1 MARVWTLNCFIKVN
15 ENIDFGAA
23 NCEKIAKTS
32 KVHCKKNK
40 YRGILERD
48 KVTYE
53 KK

>member
-1 MARVWTLNCFIKVN
+1 MARVWNLNCFIKVK
-15 ENIDFGAA
+15 ESIDFAA
-23 NCEKIAKTS
+23 VNCVKIAKTS
-32 KVHCKKNK
+32 KVYCKKNR